1 MLPRSP
7 QRRAFAPDT
16 TTRDRPAP
24 RPRPPVRR
32 LESRQRAPLDPV
44 RTGRAVVTMTGAP
57 EPVAATRAGRA
68 PAVIHLPD
76 LSRPAPKKPNRQR
89 RHIEHFRT
97 DDAEHIELASR
108 AQAAGLSVNA
118 YSRMQTLGAPG
129 PRARRSPP
137 SERSRLNAQHMA
149 ALNRVGNNVN
159 QGVRALNQ
167 IALTASE
174 GVSRDRLADEIAQ
187 TRGLLETALA
197 ALLETLAA
205 NRAALGY
212 DREG

>member
-1 MLPRSP
+1 
-7 QRRAFAPDT
+7 
-16 TTRDRPAP
+16 
-24 RPRPPVRR
+24 VRR
-32 LESRQRAPLDPV
+32 LESRQRTPLDPV
-44 RTGRAVVTMTGAP
+44 RTGRGLVVTGAP
-57 EPVAATRAGRA
+57 EPVGATRAGLA

-118 YSRMQTLGAPG
+118 YSRMQTLGAAG

-137 SERSRLNAQHMA
+137 TERSRLNAQHMA
-149 ALNRVGNNVN
+149 SLNRVGNNVN

-187 TRGLLETALA
+187 TRGLLEEALA